1 MHSLDETIVAIASPL
16 GGAARGIVRLSG
28 PNLRGC
34 LENCFRPDPPLNMA
48 SLSRAVVAPGVL
60 WLDGFASAPP
70 CQLYLWPGTRSYTG
84 QPVVEVHTLGSPP
97 LLEAV
102 VRAAC
107 RGGARPAEPG
117 EFTLRAFLAGRID
130 LTQAEAVLGVIDACG
145 AAELDA
151 ALKQLA
157 GGLAGPLQRLRD
169 DLLELLAHL
178 EAGFDF
184 ADEDLPFIKVDELL
198 GQLQAASTQVDELV
212 TKLAFRG
219 ESAARVRVALVG
231 PPNVGKSSLFNAM
244 AGRQGAIV
252 SDIAGTT
259 RDYLTAELEMDGV
272 KIELIDTAGIDDRPD
287 AGAMTVE
294 LSAQQMTQEQFRTAH
309 VRIVC
314 IEEMEAADKKRDM
327 KGNAVGSEE
336 IIVLTKCDRAY
347 VRLSSLTGQAGKP
360 DVLRT
365 SAVTSDGIGQLKSTI
380 RAAALRA
387 SMPQSEV
394 VAGTAV
400 RCGESLR
407 FAAASLD
414 SARAAVEAGLGE
426 ELIAAEVRVAL
437 NELGKVAGAVYT
449 EDVLDRIFSRFCI
462 GK

>member
-16 GGAARGIVRLSG
+16 GGGARGIVRLSG

-34 LENCFRPDPPLNMA
+34 LEKCYRPDPPQHLA
-48 SLSRAVVAPGVL
+48 SLTRAVVATGVL
-60 WLDGFASAPP
+60 WLDGFTSPAP

-84 QPVVEVHTLGSPP
+84 QPVAEVHTLGSPP

-102 VRAAC
+102 VRVAC

-130 LTQAEAVLGVIDACG
+130 LTQAEAVLGVIDAAG

-157 GGLAGPLQRLRD
+157 GGLADPLRRLRD

-184 ADEDLPFIKVDELL
+184 ADEDLPFITAEELL
-198 GQLQAASTQVDELV
+198 GQLQAAALQVSELV

-231 PPNVGKSSLFNAM
+231 PPNVGKSSLFNAL

-252 SDIAGTT
+252 SEIAGTT
-259 RDYLTAELEMDGV
+259 RDYLTAELDLDGV
-272 KIELIDTAGIDDRPD
+272 KCELIDTAGIDDAPMRDD
-287 AGAMTVE
+287 AVPVE
-294 LSAQQMTQEQFRTAH
+294 IAAQQMTKEQCRTAH
-309 VRIVC
+309 VRIACV
-314 IEEMEAADKKRDM
+314 EAGAETSVEKAPSRAAA
-327 KGNAVGSEE
+327 AVASEQ
-336 IIVLTKCDRAY
+336 ITVLTKCDRIASC
-347 VRLSSLTGQAGKP
+347 RGPTECMLP
-360 DVLRT
+360 T
-365 SAVTSDGIGQLKSTI
+365 SAVTGAGIHELKSAI
-380 RAAALRA
+380 RAAVLRA

-400 RCGESLR
+400 RCSESLR
-407 FAAASLD
+407 LAAASLD
-414 SARAAVEAGLGE
+414 RARAAVEAGLGE
-426 ELIAAEVRVAL
+426 ELIAAEVRIAL
-437 NELGKVAGAVYT
+437 NELGKVAGAIYT